1 MYEHTFQHRVA
12 TSSATLSVA
21 IAWLGLSWLFSAP
34 LTPAVGGAVAGTA
47 VVGILV
53 AWWNDAF
60 MLLRI
65 RSRLI
70 SAWMLAFAAACP
82 FMAGWGTALVPAA
95 CALGLYSCLFRAYQ
109 KPRPEADVFHAF
121 VFLGVGSFFFPQ
133 WLYFVPVLWGAML
146 VRLRVYGPR
155 VWSSAIVGLTLPY
168 WLYGGYAAWQNRFDT
183 AFGFL
188 SALGE
193 FAVPDYGSVPLPVA
207 VSFGFL
213 TFYVVI
219 ASGHFNRTSYNDKI
233 RVRMYHRLL
242 TTQALLMA
250 VFLAAQPQHYVALF
264 PLYVLTSA
272 PIVGHYLALARGW
285 GMNAWFVA
293 SLLLLVSLT
302 VFNHLAPWM
311 PLSIF

>member
-21 IAWLGLSWLFSAP
+21 MVWLVLSWLFSVP
-34 LTPAVGGAVAGTA
+34 PTLAVGGTLAGTA
-47 VVGILV
+47 VTGILV

-95 CALGLYSCLFRAYQ
+95 CALGLYSFLFRAYQ
-109 KPRPEADVFHAF
+109 KPRPESDVFHAF

-133 WLYFVPVLWGAML
+133 WLYFVPFLWGAMF
-146 VRLRVYGPR
+146 VRLRVYGLR

-168 WLYGGYAAWQNRFDT
+168 WIYGGYAAWQNRFDT

-188 SALGE
+188 SGLGE

-213 TFYVVI
+213 TFYLVI
-219 ASGHFNRTSYNDKI
+219 ASGHFSRTSYNDKI

-250 VFLAAQPQHYVALF
+250 VLLIAQPQHYAVLF
-264 PLYVLTSA
+264 PLYVLTSS

-285 GMNAWFVA
+285 GMNVWFVA
-293 SLLLLVSLT
+293 SLVLLVALS
-302 VFNHLAPWM
+302 VFNHFAPWI
-311 PLSIF
+311 PLSTF